1 MIHSQKYR
9 YCGKKF
15 LGRLIPML
23 VVLAFLAILSF
34 TIPSSAIAFG
44 SNQSSSPRLGT
55 PPVANAGW
63 QADQLG
69 REGAWWKAGRG
80 GRVPSTTALPQ
91 GPWVPW
97 PYSST
102 GPR

>member
-9 YCGKKF
+9 CRGKKF
-15 LGRLIPML
+15 FGRLIPMS
-23 VVLAFLAILSF
+23 VVLALLAILSF
-34 TIPSSAIAFG
+34 TIPSSAVAFG
-44 SNQSSSPRLGT
+44 GNSSSPQLGT

-63 QADQLG
+63 QAEQLG
-69 REGAWWKAGRG
+69 REPAWWKAGRG